1 MLVMMAATLAIASFA
16 HAQKSL
22 SRDSLKDVSIDVRAC
37 VKRGIDRNQ
46 VVLDH
51 IVEMGADGK
60 ALPPVPPGFPTAVYS
75 FNHPERLLEFDGR
88 MVEIR
93 GRIKNITDSII
104 EIKPGGQAADD
115 APIADIHRPGLNV
128 HASLDDV
135 PVPVATSGT
144 NTSIQTVVLTID
156 LDGVKGI
163 AGSCAP
169 ER

>member
-1 MLVMMAATLAIASFA
+1 MVVVMAATLSLASVA

-22 SRDSLKDVSIDVRAC
+22 SRDSLKDVSIDVRGC

-60 ALPPVPPGFPTAVYS
+60 ALPPVPRGLPTAVYS
-75 FNHPERLLEFDGR
+75 FNHPSRLLEFDGR

-93 GRIKNITDSII
+93 GRIKNITDSVI
-104 EIKPGGQAADD
+104 EIKPGEDD
-115 APIADIHRPGLNV
+115 APIADIHRPGQNV
-128 HASLDDV
+128 HVSLDDV
-135 PVPVATSGT
+135 PVPVGTSGT
-144 NTSIQTVVLTID
+144 NTTIPTVVLTID
-156 LDGVKGI
+156 VDDVKGI

>member
-1 MLVMMAATLAIASFA
+1 MAVMMAATLAIASLA

-22 SRDSLKDVSIDVRAC
+22 SRDSLKDVSIDVRGC

-60 ALPPVPPGFPTAVYS
+60 ALPPVPRGLPTAVYS
-75 FNHPERLLEFDGR
+75 FNHPERLLAFDGR

-104 EIKPGGQAADD
+104 EIKPGPTDD

-135 PVPVATSGT
+135 PLPVATAGT

-156 LDGVKGI
+156 LDDVKGI